1 MFCYVIDHN
10 AAILKKKKN
19 EALSIEKTFTLGN
32 KKTNS

>member
-1 MFCYVIDHN
+1 MFCYVVDHN
-10 AAILKKKKN
+10 AAILKKKN